1 MIGKVKKWLG
11 IEGVKLEL
19 VLPDEVDSKYKVL
32 RGKILLASLNPQL
45 VTGIKL
51 VLIERYARGRGK
63 EKLIDEYELGQAYI
77 DRAYE
82 VPANEVVELDFELPF
97 SIVRSGIDEFG
108 SRNFIFGGV
117 ARAAKFVQG
126 AKSEYRLEA
135 EAKVKGV
142 ALNPFDKKFIKLKF

>member
-19 VLPDEVDSKYKVL
+19 VLPDEVASDGRAL
-32 RGKILLASLNPQL
+32 RGKILLMSLNPQT

-63 EKLIDEYELGQAYI
+63 EKLIDEYELGQVYL
-77 DRAYE
+77 DRTCE
-82 VPANEVVELDFELPF
+82 VPAKEVVELDFELPF
-97 SIVRSGIDEFG
+97 SIIKSGIEEFG
-108 SRNFIFGGV
+108 GRNFLFGGI

-126 AKSEYRLEA
+126 AKSEYRVEA

-142 ALNPFDKKFIKLKF
+142 ALNPFDKKAIKIR